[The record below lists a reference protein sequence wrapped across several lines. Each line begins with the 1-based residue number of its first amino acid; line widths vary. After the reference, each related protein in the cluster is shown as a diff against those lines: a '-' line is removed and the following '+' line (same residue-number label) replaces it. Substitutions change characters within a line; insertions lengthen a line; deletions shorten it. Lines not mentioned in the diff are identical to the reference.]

1 MRLVVSDL
9 RSMRLYNLNYLKAF
23 RKELRNRSTSA
34 EIHLWSFLKRRQVS
48 GLKFRRQYS
57 VGPYILD
64 FYCVEIRLAI
74 ELDGEVHND
83 VEQRMHDKHKDA
95 FMASAGIVVWRVENR
110 AVYDSADTLLNEIE
124 RYAEQCRT
132 AENKKHL

>member
-1 MRLVVSDL
+1 
-9 RSMRLYNLNYLKAF
+9 MRLYNLNYLKGF
-23 RKELRNRSTSA
+23 RKELRTRSTSA

-83 VEQRMHDKHKDA
+83 EEQRMHDKHKDA

-110 AVYDSADTLLNEIE
+110 AVHDSVDTLLTEIE
-124 RYAEQCRT
+124 CYAEKCR
-132 AENKKHL
+132 ADMNDENS